1 MRSFLSAVLLLSAV
15 AASAQTLESSYDE
28 AVRLHGRV
36 SSSGPKTCWTRAAS
50 EAADAAGMPLEVC
63 VSYLKI
69 EDKTVTI
76 AGTLGV
82 PGDTIR
88 QALYEK
94 KSMTTSAVAGGTRA
108 WAFLYTKDAGKEESD
123 QESVVQL
130 EFRLDAAGA
139 VVPDSMRLIAFH
151 QCPERGCSYAC
162 GMTTVAFTLVPA
174 PAVAPGPRTS
184 Y

>member
-1 MRSFLSAVLLLSAV
+1 MRSLLSAVLLLSAA

-28 AVRLHGRV
+28 AIRLHGRV
-36 SSSGPKTCWTRAAS
+36 SPQGPRTCWTRAAS
-50 EAADAAGMPLEVC
+50 DAADAAGMPLEVC

-76 AGTLGV
+76 AGTLGI
-82 PGDTIR
+82 PGNRIR
-88 QALYEK
+88 QGLYEQK
-94 KSMTTSAVAGGTRA
+94 AMTVNGSRA
-108 WAFLYTKDAGKEESD
+108 WAFLYTKDAGKEEFD

-130 EFRLDAAGA
+130 EFKLDAAGA

-162 GMTTVAFTLVPA
+162 GMTTVNFTLVPQPAA
-174 PAVAPGPRTS
+174 PQGPRTS

>member
-1 MRSFLSAVLLLSAV
+1 MRSLLPVVLLLSA
-15 AASAQTLESSYDE
+15 AAVSAQTLESSYDE
-28 AVRLHGRV
+28 AIRLHGRV
-36 SSSGPKTCWTRAAS
+36 SPQGPRTCWTRAAG

-82 PGDTIR
+82 PGETIR

-108 WAFLYTKDAGKEESD
+108 WAFLYAKDAGKEEFD

-130 EFRLDAAGA
+130 EFKLDAAGA

-162 GMTTVAFTLVPA
+162 GVTSVDFKLVAP
-174 PAVAPGPRTS
+174 PAVPQGPRTS